1 MLDFDIRLI
10 QLVLKISVNFDH
22 QSHIDGLQPK
32 LAFEILLSFRLESN
46 LVKLVLKILITDLR
60 QFRVIKY

>member
-46 LVKLVLKILITDLR
+46 FGKSKTQLVLKILITDKA
-60 QFRVIKY
+60 I